1 MLAILIHIFM
11 YMVVPLKLVGKFL
24 KWLFRR

>member
-24 KWLFRR
+24 TWLFHR